1 MSRTGYTLKSSKT
14 IYISTKNVIFTA
26 SYYFSKSSKLD
37 PRYLLLEEIHHYLEM
52 TTSRVKH
59 AFSMI
64 SMTIHGAEV
73 PLYNK
78 VDGVMDS
85 FVWEIH
91 FMLLQAVVN
100 KIQWRPC
107 P

>member
-1 MSRTGYTLKSSKT
+1 MASNFTFYKL
-14 IYISTKNVIFTA
+14 IYL
-26 SYYFSKSSKLD
+26 SKSSKLD
-37 PRYLLLEEIHHYLEM
+37 PRCLLLEGIHHYLEM
-52 TTSRVKH
+52 ITSRVKH

-73 PLYNK
+73 LLYNK
-78 VDGVMDS
+78 VDGVMDLS
-85 FVWEIH
+85 VWEIH